1 MHVAHQNCS
10 IFTGRI
16 LLGLLFV
23 VTGTFTAQ
31 NISGTTEMIGSVGL
45 PMAAALAY
53 LVVAIKVG
61 GGLALMAGWHTRYA
75 AFALIAFTALATVFF
90 HLDFPGEMVNFLKNA
105 AIIGGLLYAAS
116 FGGGPWSLDA
126 RMK

>member
-1 MHVAHQNCS
+1 MKNQNCTVL
-10 IFTGRI
+10 IGRV

-31 NISGTTEMIGSVGL
+31 NIPGTTDMIASVGL
-45 PMAAALAY
+45 PMAALLAY
-53 LVVAIKVG
+53 VVVLIKVG

-75 AFALIAFTALATVFF
+75 AGALITFTALATAFF

-105 AIIGGLLYAAS
+105 AIIGGLLYAVR
-116 FGGGPWSLDA
+116 FGGGAWSLDA
-126 RMK
+126 RT